1 MKFNYKYKPS
11 FMIVDEE
18 RRKTLSEY
26 SELMKL
32 YLRGISPATIGSK
45 LSVVDPQDIDTVE
58 KPYTQTLEYN
68 DSNNK

>member
-1 MKFNYKYKPS
+1 MKIDYKYKPS

-45 LSVVDPQDIDTVE
+45 LSVVDPQDIDIVE